1 MEQPQTA
8 PAGRSGIA
16 AADDRSPCAGG
27 MGDLRVRVDK
37 DDAFWFAQGLE
48 VDYLAMGDTET
59 QAKKHFERGLAATA
73 EEHLLIHGHLDHL
86 LTPAPAEAWKGV
98 MKAAVRSEVTAR
110 RTPTRIPNLPFDG
123 IAYISTDRRGQGTH
137 RPRDPAKPVLR

>member
-8 PAGRSGIA
+8 PAGRSGVA
-16 AADDRSPCAGG
+16 ATDDRSPCTGG
-27 MGDLRVRVDK
+27 MGDLRVRVDR

-73 EEHLLIHGHLDHL
+73 EKHLLIHGHLDHL
-86 LTPAPAEAWKGV
+86 LTPAPAEAWKEV

-110 RTPTRIPNLPFDG
+110 RVPMRIPNLPFDG
-123 IAYISTDRRGQGTH
+123 IVYIAAGDRRGKS
-137 RPRDPAKPVLR
+137 P